1 MHSRNH
7 TLAWLALIGLAM
19 PAYAQT
25 QAASNTAPI
34 ALPEPATFADYRA
47 YADAPIAPWR
57 ETNDRVREVGG
68 WRAYARQVQAANAQ
82 AANGQGQSAQ
92 GQSAQGQ
99 SAQGQS
105 VPPAAAQAN
114 TVQPTGAQGTKP

>member
-1 MHSRNH
+1 MVHSRNH

-34 ALPEPATFADYRA
+34 PLPPPAAFADYRA

-82 AANGQGQSAQ
+82 AANGQGQSTQ
-92 GQSAQGQ
+92 GQSAQ
-99 SAQGQS
+99 
-105 VPPAAAQAN
+105 PAAAQAN
-114 TVQPTGAQGTKP
+114 MAQPTSAQGAKP

>member
-34 ALPEPATFADYRA
+34 PLPEPAAFADYRA

-82 AANGQGQSAQ
+82 AANGQGQSVQ
-92 GQSAQGQ
+92 GQGAL
-99 SAQGQS
+99 
-105 VPPAAAQAN
+105 PAAAQAN
-114 TVQPTGAQGTKP
+114 MAQPTSAQGVKP

>member
-1 MHSRNH
+1 MVHSRNH
-7 TLAWLALIGLAM
+7 TLAWLALVGLAM

-25 QAASNTAPI
+25 QAASKTAPI
-34 ALPEPATFADYRA
+34 PLPEPAAFADYRA

-82 AANGQGQSAQ
+82 AANGQGQSVQ
-92 GQSAQGQ
+92 GQG
-99 SAQGQS
+99 AQGQS
-105 VPPAAAQAN
+105 VQPAAAQAN
-114 TVQPTGAQGTKP
+114 MAQPTSAQGAKP